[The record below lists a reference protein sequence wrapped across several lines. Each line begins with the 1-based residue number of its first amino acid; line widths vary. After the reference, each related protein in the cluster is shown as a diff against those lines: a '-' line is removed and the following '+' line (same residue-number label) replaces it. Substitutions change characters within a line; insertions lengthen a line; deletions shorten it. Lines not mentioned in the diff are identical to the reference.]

1 MRKNYLIFMLCFLI
15 TSCGGGG
22 GGGGEAPTP
31 PTPAPGISFSAT
43 PTSVLLNNT
52 STFSWSTTNAT
63 SCTASGS
70 NNWTGTKATSGT
82 EDVSIDIA
90 GNTVYTLSCS
100 GAGGTRNAS
109 VTVEGYR
116 QTDGVVVD
124 GYSSGADVFIDENAN
139 FIADASENATTSD
152 NDGKFTIKFANG
164 SLVSIGGTDLD
175 SQTLLDNLLITHKL
189 DGYSDFKAITPVT
202 SVEAFM
208 EVGSN
213 LNNALGIDSSIDIS
227 ITDPVVLNG
236 DGGIYDF
243 LYEKG
248 NQLTILAYAL
258 QNMLG

>member
-1 MRKNYLIFMLCFLI
+1 MYKSYSILFSLIFIAACG
-15 TSCGGGG
+15 GGGG

-70 NNWTGTKATSGT
+70 NNWTGTKGTSGT

-90 GNTVYTLSCS
+90 GDTIYTLSCS

-124 GYSSGADVFIDENAN
+124 GYISGAEVCIDEDDSWTC
-139 FIADASENATTSD
+139 DASENSTTSD
-152 NDGKFTIKFANG
+152 SEGKFTIRYANG
-164 SLVSIGGTDLD
+164 NLVSIG
-175 SQTLLDNLLITHKL
+175 
-189 DGYSDFKAITPVT
+189 
-202 SVEAFM
+202 
-208 EVGSN
+208 
-213 LNNALGIDSSIDIS
+213 
-227 ITDPVVLNG
+227 
-236 DGGIYDF
+236 
-243 LYEKG
+243 
-248 NQLTILAYAL
+248 
-258 QNMLG
+258 